1 MYFIIMIIEHK
12 QTSYYDAFYFEYILQ
27 YYILLKYYFDYN
39 VGHDSCVLRCRFTFG
54 KYRTA

>member
-1 MYFIIMIIEHK
+1 MLVVKRRTLPYC
-12 QTSYYDAFYFEYILQ
+12 DAFYFEYILQ